1 MEARCHHCEALRDKT
16 ESLLQYS
23 QLHKKPSFPSLP
35 PSLPSP
41 SNGAIEVMGIHSV
54 ADSGRTEEL
63 LSSPV
68 IQRPRWACIS
78 PPGLPSSLPRH
89 PPPVRRLLSSVTHSI
104 NFMSADREKDL
115 FTNLTANLDT

>member
-78 PPGLPSSLPRH
+78 PPPASHPPSLVIPHLSGGSSLLLRTALISC
-89 PPPVRRLLSSVTHSI
+89 RLTGKKTYLQI
-104 NFMSADREKDL
+104 
-115 FTNLTANLDT
+115 